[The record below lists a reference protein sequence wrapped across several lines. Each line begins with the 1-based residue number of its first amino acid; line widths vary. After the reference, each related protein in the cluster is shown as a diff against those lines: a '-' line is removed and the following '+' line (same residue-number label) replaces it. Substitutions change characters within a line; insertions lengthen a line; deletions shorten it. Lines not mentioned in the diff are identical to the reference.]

1 MAPLRQALTHML
13 QPKQGPATF
22 TLPPTMARPPK
33 GRVGTQPA
41 RPVPR
46 EYTIA
51 RLNLQGRERGPG
63 MQLLLFICSYHSLV
77 LQSQR

>member
-1 MAPLRQALTHML
+1 MATLGQALTHML
-13 QPKQGPATF
+13 QPKQGPANF
-22 TLPPTMARPPK
+22 TLPPTMARPK
-33 GRVGTQPA
+33 GRVGTRPA